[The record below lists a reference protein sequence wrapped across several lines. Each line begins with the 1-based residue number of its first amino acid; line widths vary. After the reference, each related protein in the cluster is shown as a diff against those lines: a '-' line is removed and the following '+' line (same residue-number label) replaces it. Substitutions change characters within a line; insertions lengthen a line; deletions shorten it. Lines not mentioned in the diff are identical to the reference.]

1 MNKILNVSLGL
12 LASSEFNSV
21 GQMLAD
27 FLNSWWGPLL
37 IVIGACGGI
46 LAVIAGVRYWMAHAS
61 GDENKVKA
69 AKQFIISI
77 VIGIVVIFVLAAL
90 IPVLVAAFSSWF
102 DTQG

>member
-1 MNKILNVSLGL
+1 MKTFANMAL

-21 GQMLAD
+21 GQLLAD

-46 LAVIAGVRYWMAHAS
+46 LGVIAGFKWWFAHAS
-61 GDENKVKA
+61 GDENKVKS
-69 AKQFIISI
+69 AKQFAIGVIIGF
-77 VIGIVVIFVLAAL
+77 VIIFVLAAL

-102 DTQG
+102 DSQGV